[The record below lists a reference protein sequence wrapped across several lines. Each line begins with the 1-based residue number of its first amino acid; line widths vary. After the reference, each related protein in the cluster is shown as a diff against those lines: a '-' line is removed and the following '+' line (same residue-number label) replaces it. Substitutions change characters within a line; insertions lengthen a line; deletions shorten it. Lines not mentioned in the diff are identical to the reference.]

1 MMEYVQQECALCGG
15 YRPFTELDREELLAM
30 LNDMFQSINRL
41 DFLLPQGALGDQLWS
56 KVRGLRRDM
65 LAFRERLVLDGQ
77 LCFDTDEAVP
87 F

>member
-1 MMEYVQQECALCGG
+1 MTEYIEQECALCGG
-15 YRPFTELDREELLAM
+15 YRPFTDLDREELLAM

-41 DFLLPQGALGDQLWS
+41 VSLLPQGRLGDQLW
-56 KVRGLRRDM
+56 VVARGLRRDM